1 MMKNPRNR
9 KPYRLSLIL
18 GTSLGLGLLGL
29 GTANASLLPGGWGEQ
44 WQDWTMSNLP
54 SPIADVLA
62 QIEQTTTL
70 AEDLL
75 QEALGQQWESLKTA
89 LESQLPDPFRV
100 RTEDLETTPS
110 VLTENPMV
118 QQQELA
124 NLYDQEVARTMAAPW
139 LGEAG
144 QTRMTSEAQQTAA
157 VLETSKAN
165 VQSAQSMANTAQ
177 GLSVSQDILKQNA
190 QIQAT
195 VASLLHEQTQ
205 ITAENQ
211 TALMQLQQLQSIQT
225 QLAANTSEGIDAA
238 NRRQRL
244 DRQIAISGSV
254 SAPLFI
260 PGALGTD
267 TSISD

>member
-1 MMKNPRNR
+1 MKIPRNQKR
-9 KPYRLSLIL
+9 YRHPLIL
-18 GTSLGLGLLGL
+18 GTSLGLGLLGM
-29 GTANASLLPGGWGEQ
+29 GTTTASLLPGGWGEQ
-44 WQDWTMSNLP
+44 WQDWAMSNLP
-54 SPIADVLA
+54 SPITDILT

-89 LESQLPDPFRV
+89 LGSQLPDPFRV
-100 RTEDLETTPS
+100 RTEELEPSAS

-124 NLYDQEVARTMAAPW
+124 NLYDQEVARTLAAPW
-139 LGEAG
+139 LGESG
-144 QTRMTSEAQQTAA
+144 QERMTTEAQQTAA
-157 VLETSKAN
+157 VLETSETS
-165 VQSAQSMANTAQ
+165 VQNAQSMANTAQ
-177 GLSVSQDILKQNA
+177 GLSVTQDILKQNA

-205 ITAENQ
+205 MTAENQ

-238 NRRQRL
+238 NRRERL
-244 DRQIAISGSV
+244 DRQITISGSA

-267 TSISD
+267 ASFTD